1 METNQTLS
9 FTKMEGAGN
18 DYIYFNC
25 FDQQIED
32 PAALSVAL
40 SDRHFG
46 VGGDG
51 IVLICP
57 PERPDQADARMR
69 MFNADG
75 SEGRMCGNAIRCVG
89 KYLYENGVVPRLEM
103 RIETLSGLRR
113 LELHVEEGAVV
124 SVTAD
129 MGPAL
134 LEPGQVPVDLP
145 GNCVVGRPV
154 SIGGAEYAITCL
166 SMGNPHC
173 VVFWPEALEDLPIEK
188 IGPLFERDPLFPQGV
203 NTEFVRV
210 LEQNH
215 IQMRV
220 WERGSGETL
229 ACGTGACAA
238 AVASALAG
246 HCAQGEDIR
255 VELLGGALT
264 IRWDGQTVWMTG
276 PARTVFHGTVATA
289 RQP

>member
-1 METNQTLS
+1 MEQKQTLS

-25 FDQQIED
+25 FDQRIED
-32 PAALSVAL
+32 PCALSIAL
-40 SDRHFG
+40 ADRHFG
-46 VGGDG
+46 IGGDG

-57 PERPDQADARMR
+57 PEDPGKADARMR

-89 KYLYENGVVPRLEM
+89 KYLYEQGIVPKERLT
-103 RIETLSGLRR
+103 IETLSGLRQ
-113 LELHVEEGAVV
+113 LTLYPQNGAVDT
-124 SVTAD
+124 VTVD

-134 LEPGQVPVDLP
+134 LDPAQVPVDLP
-145 GNCVVGRPV
+145 GPKVVGQPV
-154 SIGGAEYAITCL
+154 RIGQQDYALTCL

-173 VVFWPEALEDLPIEK
+173 VIFRQQPLEELPIEQ
-188 IGPLFERDPLFPQGV
+188 IGPLFEHDSLFPQGV
-203 NTEFVRV
+203 NTEFVRI
-210 LEQNH
+210 LGENS

-238 AVASALAG
+238 AVASVLAG
-246 HCAQGEDIR
+246 HCGQNQDISVR
-255 VELLGGALT
+255 LRGGQLT
-264 IRWDGQTVWMTG
+264 IRWTGQTVLMTG
-276 PARTVFHGTVATA
+276 PARTVFHGTVSI
-289 RQP
+289 